1 MSNDDDFQIAFE
13 RATREIAEID
23 VCVTRLARRRE
34 LLEGVV
40 EPLKRLVAEGGGPA
54 IIPNSDADDLNRAG
68 EGGTDLV
75 EDADAFG
82 DPNSFGDTGSSG
94 NTGSFGGSFGDT
106 GSFGQAEEETG
117 DTGEAGVHEEE
128 NPKADSRE
136 DVALLAYRFWSERGG
151 VHGHHEEDWLRAVE
165 ELQNSGL

>member
-23 VCVTRLARRRE
+23 VCVTRLTRRRE
-34 LLEGVV
+34 LLEGVA

-75 EDADAFG
+75 EDTV
-82 DPNSFGDTGSSG
+82 SFGDTGSSG

-106 GSFGQAEEETG
+106 GSFGQAEEETDG
-117 DTGEAGVHEEE
+117 TGEGKVHEEGDAE
-128 NPKADSRE
+128 ANSRE
-136 DVALLAYRFWSERGG
+136 DVALLAYRFWNERGG
-151 VHGHHEEDWLRAVE
+151 GHGHHEEDWLRAVE